1 MHSNDSRCKGAH
13 CRTCLPIT
21 PLRWQHALQHPRS
34 LQCLKVCMIYY
45 ITHPSSFFTTY
56 FQLIALLSTFHFP
69 FLSLSLSL
77 CVTQA
82 AVGLQADQARLA
94 GFTSGRK
101 IPPCNNHHTPRYNPL
116 LQSSYIQPQTS
127 LSWTPSFAHF
137 LWFLDPALMS
147 TCVDMSTIIASNRI
161 PRVIRWR
168 SKVINTG
175 LAFVKIFRERKVFD
189 INSDSIALWCS
200 SKSWGRTGWK
210 PFLVM
215 TSPPQLFEG
224 NQFLSFHLLQLL

>member
-56 FQLIALLSTFHFP
+56 FQLIALLSIFTEINNVF
-69 FLSLSLSL
+69 SLEIGFTLLNWGSCDQEIRFIKMWLFIFRSSLSL

-82 AVGLQADQARLA
+82 AVGLQADQAGLA

-127 LSWTPSFAHF
+127 LSWTPSFALF

-175 LAFVKIFRERKVFD
+175 LAFVKILGKEK
-189 INSDSIALWCS
+189 
-200 SKSWGRTGWK
+200 
-210 PFLVM
+210 
-215 TSPPQLFEG
+215 
-224 NQFLSFHLLQLL
+224 HLT

>member
-45 ITHPSSFFTTY
+45 ITHPSTFFTY
-56 FQLIALLSTFHFP
+56 FQLIALLSIFTEINNVFSLEIGLTLLNWGSCDQEIRFIKMWL
-69 FLSLSLSL
+69 FIFRSSLSLSLS
-77 CVTQA
+77 VTQA
-82 AVGLQADQARLA
+82 AVGLQADQAGLA

-127 LSWTPSFAHF
+127 LSWTPSFALF

-147 TCVDMSTIIASNRI
+147 TCVDMSTIIAI
-161 PRVIRWR
+161 GYQEW
-168 SKVINTG
+168 
-175 LAFVKIFRERKVFD
+175 
-189 INSDSIALWCS
+189 SDGDQKS
-200 SKSWGRTGWK
+200 STLDWLLSR
-210 PFLVM
+210 FLGKEKYL
-215 TSPPQLFEG
+215 T
-224 NQFLSFHLLQLL
+224 